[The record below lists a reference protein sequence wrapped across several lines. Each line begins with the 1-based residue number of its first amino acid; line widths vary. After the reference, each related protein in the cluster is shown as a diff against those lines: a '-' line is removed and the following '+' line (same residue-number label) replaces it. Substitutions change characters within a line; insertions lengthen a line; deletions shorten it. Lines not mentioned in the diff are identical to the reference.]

1 MSMRSSNNP
10 LPAQPAMDETPD
22 TLNAQFKKP
31 GVIFDAGVSQLPRI
45 TINTDLAECEIY
57 LHGAHVTHW
66 RPRRHHPVLWLS
78 ETAQF
83 APGKAIRGGIPLCWP
98 WFGPHPADP
107 AAKAHGFARTSV
119 WQVKHTE
126 ILPDGA
132 AQVILALNSDEG
144 KRTLWPHDFALEL
157 DVRAGKT
164 LSVTMR
170 TSNLSDAPISITE
183 ALHTYLAVGDVREAA
198 ISGLSGVEYVDQLR
212 GHTRAIEQDAAL
224 AFGAETD
231 RIYQTSHGCVL
242 RDPGMNRV
250 ITVAKRG
257 SGSSVIWNPWIDK
270 TARLGDVPPTAWTRF
285 VCVET
290 ANAFEHAVL
299 IAPGG
304 SHVIDTTL
312 SVDWLSA

>member
-1 MSMRSSNNP
+1 MLMHEDTSS
-10 LPAQPAMDETPD
+10 
-22 TLNAQFKKP
+22 LNARFQRP
-31 GVIFDAGVSQLPRI
+31 GLLFDNGENQMPRI

-83 APGKAIRGGIPLCWP
+83 APGKAIRGGIPVCWP
-98 WFGPHPADP
+98 WFGPHPSDAK
-107 AAKAHGFARTSV
+107 AKAHGFARTCP
-119 WQVKHTE
+119 WQIRHSE

-132 AQVILALNSDEG
+132 AQVILALTSDEHT
-144 KRTLWPHDFALEL
+144 RALWPYDFSLEL

-164 LSVTMR
+164 LSVALR
-170 TSNLSDAPISITE
+170 TVNLSDAPVSITE

-198 ISGLSGVEYVDQLR
+198 LSGLGGAEYIDQLR
-212 GHTRAIEQDAAL
+212 GHARQIEQDTTL
-224 AFGAETD
+224 TFESETD
-231 RIYQTSHGCVL
+231 RIYQTAHGCVL

-250 ITVAKRG
+250 ITVNKRR
-257 SGSSVIWNPWIDK
+257 SGSSVIWNPWIEK
-270 TARLGDVPPTAWTRF
+270 TARLGDVPPHAWTGF
-285 VCVET
+285 ACVET

-304 SHVIDTTL
+304 THEIATTI
-312 SVDWLSA
+312 SVDWLTN